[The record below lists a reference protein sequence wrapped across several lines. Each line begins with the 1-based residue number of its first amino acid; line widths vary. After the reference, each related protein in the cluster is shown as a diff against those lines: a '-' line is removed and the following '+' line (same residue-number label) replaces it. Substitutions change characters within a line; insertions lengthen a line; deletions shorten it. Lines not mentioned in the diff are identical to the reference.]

1 VTRGELRFRAAVAAL
16 AIGFVAL
23 TVVRWPEPL
32 ALDQG
37 LFACFTRW
45 VPRGW
50 LPYRDLFD
58 SKPPLYLYSY
68 ALARLYPG
76 ELTHGIWLLEAAWLA
91 ATMKVAFLMGRRV
104 WDRWAGLAAAALLFV
119 AEWAPGWGG
128 WWSRAQADEFVAL
141 PLLGAAW
148 LAWLALDREKLAL
161 WAGVLTGVA
170 GLFKIP
176 AMAVAGAWPLTWLLV
191 SGLRP
196 SIKRTLFM
204 AAGLL
209 APWALMTGWFAAHGA
224 FGDFVY
230 GTFVYQRHIAAYIA
244 PPWSEVIGGFF
255 KTIVVE
261 GALPL
266 AAAIAGL
273 VLAERR
279 ERAWLAPWIALTAV
293 AVMLERQLA
302 GYHYLLVLPGL
313 ALAGGFGIA
322 KLLRARRTVAL
333 AGLAALIALGAL
345 ETVRWSRAYS
355 DDGRVLT
362 GVLPRERYLLGF
374 PGGVSPAV
382 EEQAAEYLRTHSA
395 PSDKLLVWGLGPGI
409 YALADRA
416 PVGRYPFHKL
426 LYTDAPLSRM
436 IGHIDEHRAEL
447 MTRLRADKPPYVLV
461 GRGDANGFEPQS
473 SFQSMMAWP
482 ELRDL
487 LHDQYAPETEI
498 GRFVVLRRK

>member
-1 VTRGELRFRAAVAAL
+1 VLAL
-16 AIGFVAL
+16 GFVAL
-23 TVVRWPEPL
+23 TVLRWPEPL

-37 LFACFTRW
+37 LFACFARW

-58 SKPPLYLYSY
+58 SKPPLFLYSY

-91 ATMKVAFLMGRRV
+91 AMMKVAFLVARRV
-104 WDRWAGLAAAALLFV
+104 WDRWAGLAAAAILLV

-148 LAWLALDREKLAL
+148 LAWRALEREKLAL
-161 WAGVLTGVA
+161 GAGVLTGVA

-191 SGLRP
+191 LGLRP
-196 SIKRTLFM
+196 SVKRTVWM
-204 AAGLL
+204 VVGLL
-209 APWALMTGWFAAHGA
+209 VPWALAAGWFAAHGA
-224 FGDFVY
+224 FHDFVD

-244 PPWSEVIGGFF
+244 PPWSEVITGFF
-255 KTIVVE
+255 KTIAVE

-266 AAAIAGL
+266 ATAIAGL

-279 ERAWLAPWIALTAV
+279 ERAWLAPFVALTAV
-293 AVMLERQLA
+293 AVLMERQLA

-313 ALAGGFGIA
+313 ALAGGFGVA
-322 KLLRARRTVAL
+322 KVLRARRP
-333 AGLAALIALGAL
+333 IALTGLLVLVSLCTVEA
-345 ETVRWSRAYS
+345 VRWSRAYA
-355 DDGRVLT
+355 DDARTLAGA
-362 GVLPRERYLLGF
+362 LPRGVYLARF
-374 PGGVSPAV
+374 PGGVSPAT
-382 EEQAAEYLRTHSA
+382 EAQAAQYLREHTA
-395 PSDKLLVWGLGPGI
+395 PGDHVLVWGLSPGI

-436 IGHIDEHRAEL
+436 IGHIDERRAEL
-447 MTRLRADKPPYVLV
+447 MTHLRAENPPYVLV

-487 LHDQYAPETEI
+487 LHEQYAPETEI
-498 GRFVVLRRK
+498 GRFVVLRRKP